1 MIRTPK
7 PICRHP
13 LENTVTVTLK
23 ALFMKQ
29 KNAFLRDQK
38 QKNGTFFSKFLFS
51 VKIHFIWYAGSYNKK
66 KKKNFGKKKGLLS
79 QESPFWGGRKAK
91 YSTFFCEFLFSVKI
105 PFIWY
110 AGIYWQEEKKYFGKR
125 PFMMVKKQKI
135 EKKSVKSYSLSKYLS
150 FDILLCI
157 DEKKNILV
165 KKKGYFCPFFGQKR
179 RLNPS
184 KKSKS

>member
-1 MIRTPK
+1 MPFWGI
-7 PICRHP
+7 
-13 LENTVTVTLK
+13 
-23 ALFMKQ
+23 
-29 KNAFLRDQK
+29 KNKKTAH
-38 QKNGTFFSKFLFS
+38 FS
-51 VKIHFIWYAGSYNKK
+51 VNSYSLWKYISFDMLEAVTRRI
-66 KKKNFGKKKGLLS
+66 KKNFGKKKGLLS